1 MLGSNS
7 AFFTEVEG
15 GQASIAP
22 AHAGGKYGAGG
33 RGLPPV
39 FSPLAFQEETEFL
52 CWCPEKS
59 TVEFLLQKIFEC

>member
-33 RGLPPV
+33 RGLPAV
-39 FSPLAFQEETEFL
+39 FSPLAFQEETGFL
-52 CWCPEKS
+52 C
-59 TVEFLLQKIFEC
+59 